1 MIRNLW
7 YRLTCRFWHRFNVVV
22 CKSIPSTWIDRD
34 FLLLYAAFQIL
45 EDFVQKERGHFYE
58 DVYADE
64 LAAIM
69 RERQLEDFVVNERG
83 HFYEDV
89 YALYVEDCGV
99 EEATQRELEW
109 NKLRELYAWW
119 NQRKHRFDDDCEED
133 NMRLHQLIDLRKM
146 LWT

>member
-45 EDFVQKERGHFYE
+45 EDFVQK
-58 DVYADE
+58 
-64 LAAIM
+64 
-69 RERQLEDFVVNERG
+69 ERG